1 MRKLYLVA
9 SLLGFSL
16 PVGLL
21 IYFNLHGFTLSMFLS
36 GMTASP
42 AALLV
47 FTDLVISSL
56 VFWAF
61 LYHEGRR
68 LNIRHLWIY
77 VFLNIFVGLCLSLPL
92 FLYSRENQMRY
103 LQRAELHS

>member
-1 MRKLYLVA
+1 
-9 SLLGFSL
+9 LLGFLL

-21 IYFNLHGFTLSMFLS
+21 IYFNLHGFTLPMFLS
-36 GMTASP
+36 GMLANP
-42 AALLV
+42 AALLL
-47 FTDLVISSL
+47 FADLIISSL

-61 LYHEGRR
+61 LYQEARR

-77 VFLNIFVGLCLSLPL
+77 VFLNVFVGLCLALPL

-103 LQRAELHS
+103 IQRAELHS